1 MNEKL
6 VRTKSVLKCSH
17 CRIHRNV
24 AAPFYSE
31 EEDNPYPSVYF
42 ESDNRRQG
50 GANNSGSNNGSL
62 KRTAVGTITAG
73 RRLEEGTQQLRYT
86 SNHDCNRN
94 MLLLRINVS
103 FTV

>member
-1 MNEKL
+1 MQTL
-6 VRTKSVLKCSH
+6 Q
-17 CRIHRNV
+17 IHRNV

-50 GANNSGSNNGSL
+50 AANGSNNSGSNNGSL

-86 SNHDCNRN
+86 SSHYCEK
-94 MLLLRINVS
+94 IY
-103 FTV
+103 FCKIF